1 MENLRAQLSIIISLI
16 KISLGGMGQFL
27 IESASWIFLVRI
39 LSTFGSDALA
49 GYTIAMRIVIFTIL
63 PSWGLAN
70 AAATLVGQNLGANK
84 PTRAEKSVWRAAFYN
99 MIFLGGVSIL
109 FFILAENLIG
119 IFSSEPSVISYG
131 KMGLQIICIGYVFFA
146 YGMVIAQSFN
156 GAGDT
161 RTPTY
166 INLFC
171 HWLIQIPLAYFLSL
185 YLEWGPKGTFM
196 AIAFAFC
203 LHAVICVVIFKRGKW
218 KKVLV

>member
-1 MENLRAQLSIIISLI
+1 
-16 KISLGGMGQFL
+16 
-27 IESASWIFLVRI
+27 
-39 LSTFGSDALA
+39 
-49 GYTIAMRIVIFTIL
+49 
-63 PSWGLAN
+63 
-70 AAATLVGQNLGANK
+70 
-84 PTRAEKSVWRAAFYN
+84 

-185 YLEWGPKGTFM
+185 YLEWGPQGTFI

-203 LHAVICVVIFKRGKW
+203 LHAVICIVIFKRGKW